1 MPFHDFANGPMVQ
14 QGGLTCK
21 RNLDFILETI
31 KTKLADDIDFDSK
44 KNVDAFIHI
53 QNIIQAVVDESMQQR
68 SGYFCELILQSF
80 VKEWDDFCKSSEKIS
95 FQNSLVYHAFY
106 ADSKTEKESD
116 HQRRNNVKILKRIKI
131 LTQSF
136 TNGIQKTSARI
147 RSRFS
152 NQPPDPLLNV

>member
-21 RNLDFILETI
+21 PNLDFILETI

-80 VKEWDDFCKSSEKIS
+80 VKEWDDFCQSSGKIS
-95 FQNSLVYHAFY
+95 FQNFLVHHAFY
-106 ADSKTEKESD
+106 ADTKTEKESD

-131 LTQSF
+131 LTRSF
-136 TNGIQKTSARI
+136 INGIQKSSARI
-147 RSRFS
+147 RSRFG
-152 NQPPDPLLNV
+152 NQPPIQKF